1 MTSSIYKQII
11 LWYYAMKN
19 EQRNLGVIKM
29 NNDILEKNTKE
40 LIDVATG
47 KQKADLSINNL
58 KILDV
63 YTERII
69 EGSLLIKNGRI
80 VSHSTSHVSD
90 DAAEQFDGKGM
101 YAIPG
106 LIDPHFHVDS
116 CLATPAALAEGI
128 VPWGTTTLCG
138 EVLDIAHYAHILGKD
153 PVEAGK
159 AYLKEMGKL
168 PFRLLP
174 MAPGKMIPVNKTR
187 EFLDWEYNFGLGE
200 MLPHNILGKRQEYLD
215 LIEYARKQQKFI
227 SGHVLHRI
235 WDFPK
240 NNYDGRPEGSHM
252 ITENE
257 IDVFPIV
264 GYSHDHE
271 IFNYNDLLTILG
283 RGMNALVRTLD
294 GMAREIIPGVINN
307 KIPTDNINFSI
318 DDLHIHDIKN
328 NGHLNFAIQ
337 EAINMGMSPI
347 KAIKMGT
354 INNARLI
361 GLESEIGSLTPGRY
375 ADIVLLSSLSNIK
388 PEYVFKEGNLVAQTG
403 NLVNEPVIDYSELKW
418 KLDSTLQVLTEGDL
432 EYPISDDEVTV
443 YDIVKKEFSTI
454 KLSSVEDEDVIYGYI
469 LDRARDKK
477 IIRILLKGFKI
488 NEGAMAV
495 SFSHNSSKII
505 AAGKD
510 KSCVLEAIKE
520 IDKHLGGIVAVDGK
534 GEVIDFLEL
543 DIAAVASSLDCQE
556 IVRKMQVMEDG
567 IRKNGGG
574 IDNIFMVLWFV
585 GFLYIWD

>member
-1 MTSSIYKQII
+1 MYC
-11 LWYYAMKN
+11 
-19 EQRNLGVIKM
+19 E
-29 NNDILEKNTKE
+29 ILEKNTKE

-47 KQKADLSINNL
+47 KQKADLLISNL

-69 EGSLLIKNGRI
+69 EGNLLIKNGRI
-80 VSHSTSHVSD
+80 VSINSNHVSD
-90 DAAEQFDGKGM
+90 EAAEQFDGKGM

-116 CLATPAALAEGI
+116 CLATPAALSDGI
-128 VPWGTTTLCG
+128 VPWGTTSLCG

-153 PVEAGK
+153 PVEAAK
-159 AYLKEMGKL
+159 LYLKEMDNL
-168 PFRLLP
+168 PYRLLP

-187 EFLDWEYNFGLGE
+187 ELLDWEYNFGLGE
-200 MLPHNILGKRQEYLD
+200 MLPHNILGKREEYLD
-215 LIEYARKQQKFI
+215 LIDYARKQRKFI

-235 WDFPK
+235 WDFPHD
-240 NNYDGRPEGSHM
+240 NYEGRPDGCHM

-264 GYSHDHE
+264 GYAHDHE

-294 GMAREIIPGVINN
+294 GMAKEILPGVINN

-328 NGHLNFAIQ
+328 NGHLNYAIQ

-347 KAIKMGT
+347 KAIKMAT

-361 GLESEIGSLTPGRY
+361 GLESEIGSLTPGRF

-388 PEYVFKEGNLVAQTG
+388 PEYVFKEGNLVAQAG
-403 NLVNEPVIDYSELKW
+403 HLVKEPIIDYSDLKW
-418 KLDSTLQVLTEGDL
+418 KIESTLQELTEEDL
-432 EYPISDDEVTV
+432 KYSSIDEEVPV
-443 YDIVKKEFSTI
+443 YDIVKKEFNTLN
-454 KLSSVEDEDVIYGYI
+454 LSAVEDEEEAVIYGYI

-477 IIRILLKGFKI
+477 IIKILLKGFKI
-488 NEGAMAV
+488 KEGAMAV

-505 AAGKD
+505 AAGRD
-510 KSCVLEAIKE
+510 MSCVLKAIKE
-520 IDKHLGGIVAVDGK
+520 IDRHLGGIVAVDSAGV
-534 GEVIDFLEL
+534 VIDFLEL
-543 DIAAVASSLDCQE
+543 DIAAVASSLSCKE
-556 IVRKMQVMEDG
+556 IVNKMQTMEDG
-567 IRKNGGG
+567 IRQNGGG

>member
-1 MTSSIYKQII
+1 MYS
-11 LWYYAMKN
+11 N
-19 EQRNLGVIKM
+19 
-29 NNDILEKNTKE
+29 ILEKNTKE

-47 KQKADLSINNL
+47 KQKADLIISNL

-69 EGSLLIKNGRI
+69 EGNILIKNGRI
-80 VSHSTSHVSD
+80 VSIKSSHHSD
-90 DAAEQFDGKGM
+90 EAIEQIDGKGM

-116 CLATPAALAEGI
+116 CLATPAALADGI

-138 EVLDIAHYAHILGKD
+138 EVLDIAHYAYILEKD
-153 PVEAGK
+153 PVEVAK
-159 AYLKEMGKL
+159 LYLKEIENL
-168 PFRLLP
+168 PYRLLP

-187 EFLDWEYNFGLGE
+187 EILDWEYNFGLGE
-200 MLPHNILGKRQEYLD
+200 MLPHNILGKREEYLN
-215 LIEYARKQQKFI
+215 LIDYARKQKKFI

-235 WDFPK
+235 WDFPHD
-240 NNYDGRPEGSHM
+240 NYEGRPDDCHM

-264 GYSHDHE
+264 GYAHDHE

-294 GMAREIIPGVINN
+294 GMAKEILPGVINN

-347 KAIKMGT
+347 KAIKMAT

-361 GLESEIGSLTPGRY
+361 GLESEMGSLTPGRY
-375 ADIVLLSSLSNIK
+375 ADIVLLSSLTNIK
-388 PEYVFKEGNLVAQTG
+388 PEYVFKAGSLVAKAG
-403 NLVNEPVIDYSELKW
+403 SLVKEPVIDYSDLKW
-418 KLDSTLQVLTEGDL
+418 KIESTLQELTEEDL
-432 EYPISDDEVTV
+432 KYPSIDDEVTV
-443 YDIVKKEFSTI
+443 YDIVKKEFNSLN
-454 KLSSVEDEDVIYGYI
+454 LSAVENEGEDVIYGYI

-477 IIRILLKGFKI
+477 IIRILLKGFKN

-510 KSCVLEAIKE
+510 KACVLKAIKE
-520 IDKHLGGIVAVDGK
+520 IDKRLGGIVAVDSEGV
-534 GEVIDFLEL
+534 VIDFLEL
-543 DIAAVASSLDCQE
+543 DIAAVASSLSCKE
-556 IVRKMQVMEDG
+556 IVEKMQTMEDG
-567 IRKNGGG
+567 IRKYGGG